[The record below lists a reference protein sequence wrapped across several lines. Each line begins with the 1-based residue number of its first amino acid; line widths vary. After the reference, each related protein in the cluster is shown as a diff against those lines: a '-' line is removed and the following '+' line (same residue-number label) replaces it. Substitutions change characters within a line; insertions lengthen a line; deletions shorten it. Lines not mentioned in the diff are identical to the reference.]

1 MFIHAERKTGGAVT
15 VAGAALAAGILLGM
29 ESSLATRIHLLVTLV
44 LVTCAVLGGACF
56 GFLAGGRMTAVMAA
70 GAAGLGAGIGS
81 FLARR
86 QVVAFF
92 QPEAVLA
99 DGYAEGIAD
108 AVLMSIAT
116 YHAAVFPL
124 TRDGVSQE
132 ERDARRTLAY
142 QACALDG
149 LPLRV
154 RVAAAGALEAID
166 RGLDVE
172 HAHTAMKDLT
182 LTVYEHRAG
191 R

>member
-1 MFIHAERKTGGAVT
+1 MLAGGVVAVC
-15 VAGAALAAGILLGM
+15 ILLGM
-29 ESSLATRIHLLVTLV
+29 ESSLATRIHLLVTFV
-44 LVTCAVLGGACF
+44 LVTGAVVGGACF
-56 GFLAGGRMTAVMAA
+56 GLLAGGRLGAVVAA

-86 QVVAFF
+86 QVVSFF
-92 QPEAVLA
+92 RAEAVLA

-108 AVLMSIAT
+108 AALMSIAT

-124 TRDGVSQE
+124 VPDGVSEE

-142 QACALDG
+142 RVCAYDG

-166 RGLDVE
+166 HGLDAEQAQAAV
-172 HAHTAMKDLT
+172 KDLT
-182 LTVYEHRAG
+182 LAVYEHRTV

>member
-1 MFIHAERKTGGAVT
+1 
-15 VAGAALAAGILLGM
+15 M
-29 ESSLATRIHLLVTLV
+29 ESSLATRIHLLVTFV
-44 LVTCAVLGGACF
+44 LVTCAVVGGACF
-56 GFLAGGRMTAVMAA
+56 GLLAGGRMGAVVAA

-86 QVVAFF
+86 QVISFF

-116 YHAAVFPL
+116 YHAAAFPL
-124 TRDGVSQE
+124 TSDGVSEE

-142 QACALDG
+142 RVCAFDS

-154 RVAAAGALEAID
+154 RVSAAGALEAID
-166 RGLDVE
+166 RGRDAE
-172 HAHTAMKDLT
+172 HAQAAVKDLT
-182 LTVYEHRAG
+182 LAVYEHRGG